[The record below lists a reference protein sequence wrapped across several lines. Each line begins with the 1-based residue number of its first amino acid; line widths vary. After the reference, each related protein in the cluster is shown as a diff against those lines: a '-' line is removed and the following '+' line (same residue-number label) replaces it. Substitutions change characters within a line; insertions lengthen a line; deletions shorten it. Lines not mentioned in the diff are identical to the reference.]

1 MVTGEVR
8 LLQLQNIDGRDEI
21 EDFWLR
27 NRELVFQSAKI
38 SSEHQIDS
46 ESSKNVIA
54 AGHQT
59 KHEEIQIG
67 TCCICIMSTGGDS
80 NRRRLGRSRRGDDQ
94 KETDLK
100 SFVKLLPAS
109 RNCSSVLSRIVQNF

>member
-67 TCCICIMSTGGDS
+67 TCCICIMSSDEAISKQWFGCLTMS
-80 NRRRLGRSRRGDDQ
+80 SRD
-94 KETDLK
+94 TLAT
-100 SFVKLLPAS
+100 VIAKLCEL
-109 RNCSSVLSRIVQNF
+109 VHTKW